1 MAPQLLPKHE
11 RNRTVKIYKHFDYA
25 TPFCMAENEREL
37 AEIMRLKYPKAC
49 SNLETGAEFFARMVE
64 DVRKYEAWKVI
75 GFASFEEFCANELG
89 KTLVEVEEI
98 VEGVKLL
105 GGNPTEEEAKKAS
118 RSARAAEMVKA
129 GTHTQAEAAA
139 EVGVS
144 QPAVSKALSIT
155 RKELNHKRVISD
167 RIKTPV
173 IGLSA
178 DPHRTAANIHAK
190 MGADYCD
197 NLITELKKLTN

>member
-1 MAPQLLPKHE
+1 MFREAMKGQGE
-11 RNRTVKIYKHFDYA
+11 RNDLHDNVMEVA
-25 TPFCMAENEREL
+25 TQGNSKAYTL
-37 AEIMRLKYPKAC
+37 TRLQK
-49 SNLETGAEFFARMVE
+49 
-64 DVRKYEAWKVI
+64 D
-75 GFASFEEFCANELG
+75 
-89 KTLVEVEEI
+89 
-98 VEGVKLL
+98 
-105 GGNPTEEEAKKAS
+105 NPEEEAKKVS

-178 DPHRTAANIHAK
+178 DPHRTAANIHAACSTSAGK
-190 MGADYCD
+190 RNMAVTGRAK
-197 NLITELKKLTN
+197 NQNAKVAI

>member
-1 MAPQLLPKHE
+1 MPSVSSIISRCGCEQAVDRDTDVIKDDPEVLPMFREAMKGQAGRKCGDNITQLTK
-11 RNRTVKIYKHFDYA
+11 
-25 TPFCMAENEREL
+25 AEKGTSKAYTL
-37 AEIMRLKYPKAC
+37 TRLQK
-49 SNLETGAEFFARMVE
+49 
-64 DVRKYEAWKVI
+64 D
-75 GFASFEEFCANELG
+75 
-89 KTLVEVEEI
+89 
-98 VEGVKLL
+98 
-105 GGNPTEEEAKKAS
+105 NPEEEAKKAS

-178 DPHRTAANIHAK
+178 DPHRTAANIHAASSTSAGRGRSPIPK
-190 MGADYCD
+190 VQISTPRRLGIKVIPIQSNEKPAR
-197 NLITELKKLTN
+197 L